1 MNRETLFNYAK
12 KHFHSEPNYL
22 WENLPNYAVLRH
34 HQDGDK
40 WYAIVMNV
48 SGSKLGIKDD
58 KEIDVLDIKAR
69 PEHIGS
75 LRKKEGILPAYHMNK
90 EHWISIILSGH
101 LSDKE
106 IFDLLTESYHL
117 TSK

>member
-1 MNRETLFNYAK
+1 
-12 KHFHSEPNYL
+12 
-22 WENLPNYAVLRH
+22 
-34 HQDGDK
+34 
-40 WYAIVMNV
+40 MNV

-58 KEIDVLDIKAR
+58 KEIDILDIKAR